1 MGAIENIV
9 IIPDTNYFYIDE
21 QKIRIFSTLS
31 LKRYDKIIKS
41 FEFNESYI
49 QVKIFI
55 PELVLNELL
64 SQHKRKLERGIKNFK
79 KYKKDS

>member
-1 MGAIENIV
+1 MNK
-9 IIPDTNYFYIDE
+9 
-21 QKIRIFSTLS
+21 KIRIFSTLS

-79 KYKKDS
+79 KIQKRFLGFNIKCTNLNDINI